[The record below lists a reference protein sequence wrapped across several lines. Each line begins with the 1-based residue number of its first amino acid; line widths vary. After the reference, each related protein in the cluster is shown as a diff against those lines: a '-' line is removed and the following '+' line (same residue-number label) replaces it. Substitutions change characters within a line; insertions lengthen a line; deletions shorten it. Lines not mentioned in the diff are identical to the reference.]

1 LTTSKI
7 SSFIGEP
14 SYTGARSGGMQI
26 FGRLDNDLNEAQAVP
41 RALFPRARASCAE
54 KPAELLKLLAT

>member
-1 LTTSKI
+1 
-7 SSFIGEP
+7 
-14 SYTGARSGGMQI
+14 MQI
-26 FGRLDNDLNEAQAVP
+26 FGRLDNDPNEAQAVP